1 MVMATEELV
10 PSGEVKLIWQ
20 PINRARD
27 RKRQLD
33 RTMMSVGP
41 KRRNYAVK

>member
-1 MVMATEELV
+1 MATEELV
-10 PSGEVKLIWQ
+10 PSGEVK

-41 KRRNYAVK
+41 KSRTYAVK

>member
-10 PSGEVKLIWQ
+10 PGGEVKLIWQ
-20 PINRARD
+20 LINRARD

-41 KRRNYAVK
+41 ESRNYAVK